1 MWKQINEKMDEL
13 TNDEWKD
20 ERMGIRM
27 NEKMNDNEAFIY
39 HK

>member
-13 TNDEWKD
+13 TNEEWKD

-27 NEKMNDNEAFIY
+27 NGRMRGWV
-39 HK
+39 